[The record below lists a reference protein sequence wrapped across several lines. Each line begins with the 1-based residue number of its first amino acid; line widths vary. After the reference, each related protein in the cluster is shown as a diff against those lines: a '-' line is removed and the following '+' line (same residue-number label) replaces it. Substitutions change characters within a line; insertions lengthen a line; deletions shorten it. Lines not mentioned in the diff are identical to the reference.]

1 MGEKT
6 ACAVSFGKMG
16 RRFASMTVYM
26 ANHAENNDKKWR
38 NRPIIHRQTG
48 AALRSKWRLKRRV
61 IMPLKK
67 ALREIAQAILQQVL
81 YYNLL

>member
-16 RRFASMTVYM
+16 RRFAAMAIYI

-48 AALRSKWRLKRRV
+48 AALRSKWR
-61 IMPLKK
+61 
-67 ALREIAQAILQQVL
+67 
-81 YYNLL
+81 